1 MHTSTRD
8 EGRHRGGRWLGLGLS
23 LWVWP
28 MVAHAALT
36 WSACWLPGVE
46 RAARCGVLTRPLDP
60 TAPQG
65 RTVALHLAM
74 LPARSRRPAA
84 DPVVFF
90 AGGPGQ
96 SATDLAGPLHA
107 WLAPVLAQRDVLLID
122 QRGTGRSAPLRCEED
137 EPTPRTLAAQLQP
150 PSSAMAQRCLA
161 RLQALPHGDVRQY
174 TTSIAVA
181 DVEAVRGALGVARWN
196 LIGVSYGSRVA
207 LEYQRQQPQRVR
219 RVVLDGVVPPDVN
232 VPLSAVQASQRALEG
247 VFAGCEADAACARQ
261 YPQLRHQWR
270 QLQAGLP
277 REVTVPHPVSGQ
289 PERFTLTPGA
299 LAALVHAPLYAPFL
313 AAGLPL
319 AIDAAAAGR
328 FTPLVGLAAA
338 LGQAQSGLASG
349 MHFSVLCSEDGPALG
364 AAPAASAS
372 GAVGEADHGAQALV
386 APYREIC
393 RRWPRGPVPEAFYR
407 VGPAPVATLLMSG
420 QWDPVTPPSQAQR
433 LQTQLGARA
442 QSLVMPGQ
450 GHGQL
455 SQGCV
460 SELVA
465 RFLDAPSDDAAQ
477 AVVQQSAPRCTRARP
492 RPLAVLPV
500 EPASGGSR

>member
-1 MHTSTRD
+1 MQTSTR
-8 EGRHRGGRWLGLGLS
+8 GGARRWCGVWLGLAFS

-28 MVAHAALT
+28 VVAQADLA

-60 TAPQG
+60 AAPQG
-65 RTVALHLAM
+65 RAVTLHLAM

-96 SATDLAGPLHA
+96 SAIDLAGPLHT

-137 EPTPRTLAAQLQP
+137 DPTLRTLAAQLQP
-150 PSSAMAQRCLA
+150 PSNAMAQRCLA

-174 TTSIAVA
+174 TTSIAMA
-181 DVEAVRGALGVARWN
+181 DVEVVRAALGVERWN
-196 LIGVSYGSRVA
+196 LIGVSYGSRAA
-207 LEYQRQQPQRVR
+207 LEFLRQQPQRVR

-232 VPLSAVQASQRALEG
+232 VPLSAAQASQRALEG
-247 VFAGCEADAACARQ
+247 MFAGCEADAACARQ
-261 YPQLRHQWR
+261 YPQLRRQWH
-270 QLQAGLP
+270 QLQTGLP

-289 PERFTLTPGA
+289 PERFTLTHEV

-338 LGQAQSGLASG
+338 LGQAQSRLASG
-349 MHFSVLCSEDGPALG
+349 MHFSVLCSEDGPALWQ
-364 AAPAASAS
+364 APAAS
-372 GAVGEADHGAQALV
+372 GAQALV
-386 APYREIC
+386 APYRDIC

-420 QWDPVTPPSQAQR
+420 EWDPVTPPSQAQR
-433 LQTQLGARA
+433 LQTQLGTRA

-460 SELVA
+460 GELVA
-465 RFLDAPSDDAAQ
+465 RFLDAPNDEAAQ
-477 AVVQQSAPRCTRARP
+477 AVVQQGAPRCTRARP
-492 RPLAVLPV
+492 RPLAVLPL